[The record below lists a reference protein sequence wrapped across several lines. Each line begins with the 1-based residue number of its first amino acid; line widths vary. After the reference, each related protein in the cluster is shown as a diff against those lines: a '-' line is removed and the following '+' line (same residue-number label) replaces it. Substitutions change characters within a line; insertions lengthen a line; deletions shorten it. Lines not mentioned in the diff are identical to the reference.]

1 MESMSFRSVKKEIN
15 KQKKWISLI
24 FNMPPQ
30 LTKYLGFNIIQNNTA
45 AKNVVTLFLA
55 GIFIAVLNLIC
66 SLVGDTPNDAVN
78 QNAGKLPSWAGLIA
92 IGTLVLTLL
101 LCKLKLFLFFVC

>member
-1 MESMSFRSVKKEIN
+1 FFP
-15 KQKKWISLI
+15 LI
-24 FNMPPQ
+24 FSNMPPPPQ

-92 IGTLVLTLL
+92 ILTLVLTLL

>member
-1 MESMSFRSVKKEIN
+1 MSFRSVKKEIN

-24 FNMPPQ
+24 FSNMHPQ